1 LDTIFESLRPLV
13 WPKFREEGP
22 PEFVHSVLL
31 GHDLLG
37 TGSELNAS
45 TKSVLELITL
55 GYRPMTSLAIL
66 TVLNDSPNTTFHGMQ
81 IGRELEKR
89 FKVQE
94 GWFTKTRYY
103 TDRIGKLLPL
113 LARLNLVQE
122 SVKKDPKGGRGFTG
136 YQVHPSIASSVTER
150 LKLLSKGEP
159 ISLFKG
165 AQASPSLAPSDV
177 SELKQCLSCETIIA
191 SVSARFCER
200 CGDPLT
206 IRCQKCNNP
215 NEATYDYCL
224 KCGNKMS

>member
-1 LDTIFESLRPLV
+1 
-13 WPKFREEGP
+13 
-22 PEFVHSVLL
+22 VLL

-66 TVLNDSPNTTFHGMQ
+66 SILNESPNTVFHGMQ

-113 LARLNLVQE
+113 LVRLNIIRE
-122 SVKKDPKGGRGFTG
+122 SAKKDPKGGRGFTG
-136 YQVHPSIASSVTER
+136 YQVHPSIASSVTDR

-159 ISLFKG
+159 ISLFKS
-165 AQASPSLAPSDV
+165 APASQIPSPSDAA
-177 SELKQCLSCETIIA
+177 ELKQCLSCETITS
-191 SVSARFCER
+191 SVSARYCER
-200 CGDPLT
+200 CGNPLT
-206 IRCQKCNNP
+206 IKCQKCNNP
-215 NEATYDYCL
+215 NQATYDYCL
-224 KCGNKMS
+224 KCGNKIS

>member
-1 LDTIFESLRPLV
+1 MDTIFESLRPLV

-37 TGSELNAS
+37 TASDLNAS

-66 TVLNDSPNTTFHGMQ
+66 TILNESPNIAFHGMQ

-89 FKVQE
+89 FKVQA
-94 GWFTKTRYY
+94 GWFTKTRYN

-113 LARLNLVQE
+113 LVRLNLVQE

-165 AQASPSLAPSDV
+165 APASPSPTPRDV

-191 SVSARFCER
+191 SVSARYCER
-200 CGDPLT
+200 CGNALT
-206 IRCQKCNNP
+206 IRCQNCNNP

-224 KCGNKMS
+224 KCGSKM

>member
-1 LDTIFESLRPLV
+1 MDTIFESLRPLV

-22 PEFVHSVLL
+22 PEYIHSVLL

-37 TGSELNAS
+37 TASDLNAS

-66 TVLNDSPNTTFHGMQ
+66 TILSESPNTAFHGMQ

-94 GWFTKTRYY
+94 GWFTRTRYY

-122 SVKKDPKGGRGFTG
+122 SVKKETRGGRSFTG
-136 YQVHPSIASSVTER
+136 YQVHASIASSVSER

-165 AQASPSLAPSDV
+165 APASQSASLSDA

-191 SVSARFCER
+191 SVSARYCER
-200 CGDPLT
+200 CGNPLT
-206 IRCQKCNNP
+206 TRCQKCNNP
-215 NEATYDYCL
+215 IEATYDYCL